1 MQICKYK
8 RNLKVSINE
17 RRSHQH
23 HEDVLKNNN
32 LKFSQE
38 KWKFPIYNH
47 IYFLKYDFEIIKN
60 PSSHTK
66 PIRSR
71 LGRSL
76 FYMLC
81 LRLKM
86 SENFVNFDEI
96 MERNIQI
103 DFLEDKWL

>member
-8 RNLKVSINE
+8 INLKVSINE
-17 RRSHQH
+17 RRSRQH

-47 IYFLKYDFEIIKN
+47 IYFLKYDFKIIKN
-60 PSSHTK
+60 SSSNTG

-86 SENFVNFDEI
+86 SENFVIFDEI
-96 MERNIQI
+96 MERNIQR
-103 DFLEDKWL
+103 DLPENKWS